1 MLYETDAKKQYAKS
15 REYEKYVLNDTAIWI
30 PAFWWYKINVHR
42 TYMKG
47 WKIAPS
53 HYLNQ
58 ALDRVWID
66 PKLR

>member
-1 MLYETDAKKQYAKS
+1 MLYETDAKKQYEKA
-15 REYEKYVLNDTAIWI
+15 RAFEKYVLADTAIYA
-30 PAFWWYKINVHR
+30 PAFWWYKINVQR

-47 WKIAPS
+47 WNIAPS

-58 ALDRVWID
+58 HLDQVWID